1 MNLPHNVEAE
11 EAVVGAALVSPE
23 LLGEIDLEPAA
34 FFIRRLG
41 IIWVT
46 MQALWRAG
54 KPVDMVTVS
63 DALGTDGDPAYL
75 TGLVARAPSG
85 IGAEAHAAIVRD
97 LWRRREAYAAGAEL
111 ARASHEGDYLAALQS
126 ANERL
131 LHVGSDAGLTLLGDE
146 ELVPRSGLHT
156 PFPDLNRLIEGFVP
170 GELIVVGGRTGEGK
184 SALLLQCALVAAEL
198 GASPGLFSLEMGRSQ
213 IARRRELQGGGV
225 LWVDDTAGITISEIY
240 DRAHRAMMMDKL
252 NFILVDYVQLV
263 RPASKGRSRVEEV
276 GELSRGLKQLAQGLK
291 VPVMAAAQL
300 SRADDMGEPR
310 RRPRLSD
317 LRESGSLEQDAD
329 IVILIHRKND
339 NASDYSRELIVAKNR
354 HGEVGDVG
362 VIWRPSTVSFGSRVH
377 SGDLSPIGGGRSENH
392 VRSVEGEATGEQA
405 RQGSLDTVG
414 LQNSGSLQ

>member
-1 MNLPHNVEAE
+1 M
-11 EAVVGAALVSPE
+11 GAALVSPE

-41 IIWVT
+41 IVWVA
-46 MQALWRAG
+46 MRALWRAG
-54 KPVDMVTVS
+54 KPVDMVTVA
-63 DALGTDGDPAYL
+63 DALGADGDPAYL
-75 TGLVARAPSG
+75 TALVARAPSG
-85 IGAEAHAAIVRD
+85 AGVAAHAAIIRD

-111 ARASHEGDYLAALQS
+111 AQASHEGDYLAALQS

-131 LHVGSDAGLTLLGDE
+131 LHVGSDIGLTLLGDE

-184 SALLLQCALVAAEL
+184 SALLLQCALAAAEL

-213 IARRRELQGGGV
+213 IARRRELQGGGA

-240 DRAHRAMMMDKL
+240 DKSHRAIRVNKL
-252 NFILVDYVQLV
+252 NLILVDYIQLV
-263 RPASKGRSRVEEV
+263 RPVSKDLARWEQV
-276 GELSRGLKQLAQGLK
+276 GEVSRGLKQLAQGLG
-291 VPVMAAAQL
+291 VPVLAAAQL
-300 SRADDMGEPR
+300 NRTAGTEGQ
-310 RRPRLSD
+310 RPRLEH

-329 IVILIHRKND
+329 IVILIHRKNE

-362 VIWRPSTVSFGSRVH
+362 VVWRPATVSFGSRT
-377 SGDLSPIGGGRSENH
+377 SQASAGPGGLSGGRPGRAEDTLQP
-392 VRSVEGEATGEQA
+392 VEDDPAERAWQET
-405 RQGSLDTVG
+405 LDSIG
-414 LQNSGSLQ
+414 PAAAGGMR